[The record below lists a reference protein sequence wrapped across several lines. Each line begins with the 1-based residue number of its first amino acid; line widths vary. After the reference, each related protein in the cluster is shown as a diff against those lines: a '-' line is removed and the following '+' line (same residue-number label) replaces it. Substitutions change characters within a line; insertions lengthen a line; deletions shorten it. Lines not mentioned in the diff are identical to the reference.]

1 MSHLSAALAHCL
13 PELILAAGIL
23 VLVLFG
29 ALRGKESGG
38 PVTEIAAGLL
48 GLAIVMTIAVAHGG
62 MATAVNRPEGGASVR
77 LVLPKSIVDA

>member
-1 MSHLSAALAHCL
+1 L

-38 PVTEIAAGLL
+38 PVTEIATGYS
-48 GLAIVMTIAVAHGG
+48 G
-62 MATAVNRPEGGASVR
+62 SQ
-77 LVLPKSIVDA
+77 S

>member
-38 PVTEIAAGLL
+38 PVTEIAAGYS
-48 GLAIVMTIAVAHGG
+48 GS
-62 MATAVNRPEGGASVR
+62 RS
-77 LVLPKSIVDA
+77 